1 MKKVTKQPTLKKVRS
16 HTNHDIYYT
25 YSHWE
30 PKEIEGV
37 KFIPVVKNPPS
48 NHQTQVLH
56 YMRKDSLEYVK

>member
-1 MKKVTKQPTLKKVRS
+1 MKTLNKQILKKVRS
-16 HTNHDIYYT
+16 YTNQDIYYT
-25 YSHWE
+25 FSHWE

-48 NHQTQVLH
+48 NHTQTIH

>member
-1 MKKVTKQPTLKKVRS
+1 MKTLNRQILKKVRS

-25 YSHWE
+25 FSHWE

-37 KFIPVVKNPPS
+37 KFIPVVKNPP
-48 NHQTQVLH
+48 NNQTQTIH